1 VARRSR
7 SRKKQPEPR
16 LVTIESMSHEGRG
29 ITHVNGKTVFV
40 FGALEQEK
48 VLIQIVKT
56 SRNFDQA
63 VTLEVVEASPQRVEP
78 RCAAYQVC
86 GGCSLQHLGDDDQ
99 VQLKQQALLDMLE
112 HVGINPGSVMP
123 SLRSESW
130 GYRKKARLGVKSV
143 TKKGRVLVGFR
154 ERNSGFISDMHQCE
168 VLLPKIGHHL
178 DDLSELIG
186 SLDAHA
192 VIPQIEVAADADNVQ
207 LVFRHLQPL
216 SDSDRMALAEFGKSQ
231 QFYIQL
237 QPGGPETIEN
247 LYPEQQL
254 LKFSPERDGP
264 ISIAFSASDFVQVN
278 TGMNQKMV
286 AQALSFLDLKSSD
299 KVLDLF
305 CGLGN
310 FTLPMAQACEQVTG
324 IEADAAMVMRAKQ
337 AALDNHIE
345 NSEYFAADL
354 TKPESTDSWMRRRY
368 DKILLDPPRSGAAE
382 IVGLFKQFRASRIV
396 YVSCQASS
404 LVRDAGIICAQ
415 GYRLTNVGVMD
426 MFPQTAHIEAM
437 AVFER

>member
-1 VARRSR
+1 
-7 SRKKQPEPR
+7 
-16 LVTIESMSHEGRG
+16 MSHEGRG

-48 VLIQIVKT
+48 VLIQVVKS

-63 VTLEVVEASPQRVEP
+63 VTIEVIEASPQRVEP

-86 GGCSLQHLGDDDQ
+86 GGCSLQHLGSDDQ
-99 VQLKQQALLDMLE
+99 VLLKQQALLDMLE
-112 HVGINPGSVMP
+112 HAGINPGSVIP
-123 SLRSESW
+123 ALRSESW
-130 GYRKKARLGVKSV
+130 GYRRKARIGVKSV
-143 TKKGRVLVGFR
+143 SKKGRVLVGFR
-154 ERNSGFISDMHQCE
+154 ERNSAFISDMHSCE
-168 VLLPKIGHHL
+168 VLLPKVGQHL

-192 VIPQIEVAADADNVQ
+192 LIPQIEVAADADNVQ

-216 SDSDRMALAEFGKSQ
+216 SESDRMALAEFGKSQ

-247 LYPEQQL
+247 LYPLEQQL
-254 LKFSPERDGP
+254 QFSPEKDGP
-264 ISIAFSASDFVQVN
+264 IKITFSASDFVQVN
-278 TGMNQKMV
+278 TDINQQMV
-286 AQALSFLDLKSSD
+286 AQALSFLDLKPSD
-299 KVLDLF
+299 KMLDLF

-310 FTLPMAQACEQVTG
+310 FTLPMARSCEQVTG
-324 IEADAAMVMRAKQ
+324 VEADTAMVMRAKQ
-337 AALDNHIE
+337 AAVDNHIE
-345 NSEYFAADL
+345 NTEYHAVDL
-354 TKPESTDSWMRRRY
+354 TKPDSGDAWMRRRY

-382 IVGLFKQFRASRIV
+382 IVQLFKQFRASRIV

-404 LVRDAGIICAQ
+404 LVRDAGIICSQ